1 MELHHGR
8 ISAWLMEAKLTVS
21 IVSTCRTDV
30 LFSIIPCANGKLS
43 PWVGVDWDDGCTLA
57 SFSVSILHPHP

>member
-1 MELHHGR
+1 
-8 ISAWLMEAKLTVS
+8 MEAKLTVS